1 MIQERYRRDYDGEFI
16 IVRTTIKNGQKL
28 QEREWIPNPIE
39 NNYISA
45 RAAVIGS
52 GASRERFPILR
63 LQNHKGGLL
72 GKKRLQTYGSEGCW
86 KELQCD
92 FYIDTIPGEHQQLIQ
107 NQYNERVAVYTNAKT
122 CVAYPGEFYMIPYNV
137 NLITDAGLAM
147 YVAAFDG
154 HREIYCVGVDGL
166 DSKQNINR
174 KAVAH
179 IATVLKTYTKTQFVF
194 VNNSDNLH
202 PSWRQHK
209 NVSAISYR
217 EFITSCDI

>member
-1 MIQERYRRDYDGEFI
+1 MIQERYRKDYDGEFI
-16 IVRTTIKNGQKL
+16 ITRTTIKNGQKH

-39 NNYISA
+39 NSYISA

-86 KELQCD
+86 QELQCD
-92 FYIDTIPGEHQQLIQ
+92 FYIDSISNDLPEII
-107 NQYNERVAVYTNAKT
+107 NSNYNDRVAVYTNAKK

-137 NLITDAGLAM
+137 NLISDAALAM

-154 HREIYCVGVDGL
+154 HQEIYCVGVDGL
-166 DSKQNINR
+166 DSKGSINR

-179 IATVLKTYTKTQFVF
+179 IASVIKNYPKTKFVF
-194 VNNSDNLH
+194 VNNNSNLH
-202 PSWRQHK
+202 PAWRKCSNYQYMT
-209 NVSAISYR
+209 YR
-217 EFITSCDI
+217 EFVTNCDV